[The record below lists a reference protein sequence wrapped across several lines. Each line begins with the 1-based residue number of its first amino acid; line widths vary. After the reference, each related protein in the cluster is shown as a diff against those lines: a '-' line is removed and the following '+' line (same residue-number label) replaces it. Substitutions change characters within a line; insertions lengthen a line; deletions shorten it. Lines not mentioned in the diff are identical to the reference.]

1 MKSMSKDTV
10 SIYPEPISIASA
22 VAVHESNVKA
32 EEKTKLLTV
41 SPKVAPC
48 NDCNEDKIYGCI
60 LKVFYITSI
69 VMSIIIFI
77 LAQPKYEFSS
87 DGTKEIS
94 KFFLPHV
101 QKCCQEVRNSGEQP
115 NDYGL
120 CPLIEKE
127 RNDHRFLDE
136 YSVKFVGNE
145 GIFDAFLDRPGIIFY
160 TSVLVISCTL
170 IWFQLLQYYAKHVVI
185 ATEILKLA
193 SILFCAVYLVVDVPA
208 GARPANTFNALVFI
222 GVGAYCIYVYVN
234 FDYILKAA
242 ELITHSTIIVG
253 NSGRMTFKLLGLKV
267 MYILQTVLLLITI
280 CFSYEVVEVKPWSG
294 SCYFVSPAYM
304 KYINTFQIFVWIWTV
319 WTLDM
324 IRLMIVATI
333 TGSNYFHGTNSSVES
348 SFSEACSKAF
358 GQSFGTLSFAGLVT
372 SFLDALRKRNKRCFM
387 WIGPQVAILIIIEA
401 ILFLFGT
408 CFLHLVFVLT
418 KFSVVIHAFTGKSLI
433 DSGKHCYQIMNRRF
447 IGGFVTE
454 ISSHSVL
461 WTTAIIFSI
470 ITSTISWGWIDAA
483 FDCTSFKDH
492 TYILIFIILGLFFTH
507 PVLGVLLVIVINMTY
522 EKLEI
527 YSFER
532 GEPTYQHV
540 WVPPL
545 ASAFVGFVTKL
556 TFTFVGAIILD
567 AVDTSLV
574 CFAIDEDN
582 GVKDRMNGNFAMI
595 VKDMNEY
602 IKAEPVVHYD
612 VEAKAVQYDTIS
624 NPKETNNRESS

>member
-1 MKSMSKDTV
+1 MSKDTV
-10 SIYPEPISIASA
+10 SIYPEPITIASA
-22 VAVHESNVKA
+22 VTVNESNIQA
-32 EEKTKLLTV
+32 EKTKLLTV
-41 SPKVAPC
+41 SPQVAPC
-48 NDCNEDKIYGCI
+48 NDCNDDKIYGLT
-60 LKVFYITSI
+60 LKVFYIISI
-69 VMSIIIFI
+69 VTSIIIFSF
-77 LAQPKYEFSS
+77 AQPKYEFSS
-87 DGTKEIS
+87 NGTKEIS

-101 QKCCQEVRNSGEQP
+101 QKCCREVRDFGEQP

-136 YSVKFVGNE
+136 YSVKFVGDE

-160 TSVLVISCTL
+160 TSVLVISCIL

-185 ATEILKLA
+185 ATEILKLV
-193 SILFCAVYLVVDVPA
+193 SILFCAVYLVVEVP
-208 GARPANTFNALVFI
+208 GTRTSTFNALVFI

-253 NSGRMTFKLLGLKV
+253 NNGRMTYKLLGLKV

-280 CFSYEVVEVKPWSG
+280 CFSYEIVEVKPLSG

-304 KYINTFQIFVWIWTV
+304 KYMNTFQIFVWIWTV

-333 TGSNYFHGTNSSVES
+333 TGSNYFHGTNSSAEQ
-348 SFSEACSKAF
+348 SFSEAYSRAF

-387 WIGPQVAILIIIEA
+387 WIGPQAAILIVIEA

-470 ITSTISWGWIDAA
+470 ITSTISWGWIDVA
-483 FDCTSFKDH
+483 FDCTSFKDQ
-492 TYILIFIILGLFFTH
+492 TYVLIFIILGLFFTH

-522 EKLEI
+522 EKLET
-527 YSFER
+527 YSFEK
-532 GEPTYQHV
+532 GEATYQHV

-545 ASAFVGFVTKL
+545 AAAFVGFVTKL
-556 TFTFVGAIILD
+556 IFTFVGGIILD

-582 GVKDRMNGNFAMI
+582 GVKDRMNGSFAII
-595 VKDMNEY
+595 VKDMDEY

-612 VEAKAVQYDTIS
+612 VEAKEVQYDNIS
-624 NPKETNNRESS
+624 IRKETDNRES